1 MVQSI
6 YQPIHGMNER
16 NSSVDTWRQST
27 QTSAGHYDT
36 ALHQYTTTQIVAAVV
51 VIVIAIVVVLA
62 VVMVYL
68 NDCLLPHV
76 LYAAPLAC
84 YTYTDVVV
92 EVEVVLAVEVAA
104 V

>member
-1 MVQSI
+1 
-6 YQPIHGMNER
+6 
-16 NSSVDTWRQST
+16 
-27 QTSAGHYDT
+27 
-36 ALHQYTTTQIVAAVV
+36 VV